1 MAILGTVLVIA
12 QMALLSFNAST
23 VIVLS
28 VGLCAAICWGIYAAK
43 KQDKWLLVTNAT
55 VGGFALFG
63 LL

>member
-12 QMALLSFNAST
+12 QMALLSLGFPP

-28 VGLCAAICWGIYAAK
+28 IGLSGAICWGIYAAT
-43 KQDKWLLVTNAT
+43 QGDKWLLITNAT
-55 VGGFALFG
+55 VGGFAIFG

>member
-12 QMALLSFNAST
+12 QMALLSSNAPT

-28 VGLCAAICWGIYAAK
+28 VGLCAAICWGIYAAMRR
-43 KQDKWLLVTNAT
+43 DKWLLVTNAT
-55 VGGFALFG
+55 VGAFALFG